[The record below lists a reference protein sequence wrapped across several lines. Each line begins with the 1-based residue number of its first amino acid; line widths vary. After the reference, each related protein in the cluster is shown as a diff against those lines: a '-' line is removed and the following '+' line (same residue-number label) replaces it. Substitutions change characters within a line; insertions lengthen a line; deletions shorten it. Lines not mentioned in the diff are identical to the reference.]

1 MKMEE
6 PPKVKYSSHVL
17 EKRNYLSNLIKAR
30 NYKEAEIVK
39 NTLKDMEANEEV
51 KWIEKFEE
59 KKKLRLEKLEKKQ
72 LGELQAMRLKLEA
85 IFNEKIKERDR
96 KF

>member
-1 MKMEE
+1 M
-6 PPKVKYSSHVL
+6 
-17 EKRNYLSNLIKAR
+17 
-30 NYKEAEIVK
+30 
-39 NTLKDMEANEEV
+39 
-51 KWIEKFEE
+51 
-59 KKKLRLEKLEKKQ
+59 EKLEKKQ